1 MPTLGLHVHAAAASY
16 LQLLAVALSHP
27 WPTAAT
33 QIRAKREAVALQ
45 IMATRRRPSR
55 VRMAAP
61 GPCCRDSATGR
72 HPSQA
77 MLCGHAR
84 PSGSGRPVPLQ
95 PVKRRWHQLPP
106 ARPLA
111 WARRAWPSLTG
122 RDQHLPQACA
132 LSSVCASEQKA
143 SNMRRHDLPACPS
156 SMWWPIVPLIF
167 IDTDHNQYNQARHDP
182 CHRCDFIQ
190 FQSLLDVRSGISVL
204 LTELLPDT
212 PLFIFS
218 GSKVHKSCPAYLS
231 SFHTVFFIQKYK
243 IVAHVMVSS
252 FCRFIKFSL
261 CLHRSCNSHPL

>member
-1 MPTLGLHVHAAAASY
+1 VISIFP
-16 LQLLAVALSHP
+16 
-27 WPTAAT
+27 
-33 QIRAKREAVALQ
+33 
-45 IMATRRRPSR
+45 
-55 VRMAAP
+55 
-61 GPCCRDSATGR
+61 
-72 HPSQA
+72 
-77 MLCGHAR
+77 
-84 PSGSGRPVPLQ
+84 RPVPCHLCARASKRPATCEDMTFLHAPAVCGGKDWIPLL
-95 PVKRRWHQLPP
+95 PVNLVKPDFYITIRSFRF
-106 ARPLA
+106 RP
-111 WARRAWPSLTG
+111 
-122 RDQHLPQACA
+122 
-132 LSSVCASEQKA
+132 
-143 SNMRRHDLPACPS
+143 
-156 SMWWPIVPLIF
+156 IIPLIF
-167 IDTDHNQYNQARHDP
+167 IVTDHNQYNQARHDP